1 VLKFATIDH
10 QVGSAVA
17 AVWLT
22 YRTGLEVS
30 HGNAVVIDVEAD
42 TSARTK
48 IRSLTRDAIVLST
61 DGTSLDDFPIDGTP
75 LTVSDLGELV
85 AETERAQF
93 DIIEAIKE
101 YKRRTRSASLVE
113 PAFAAGPVFDP
124 RSYDE
129 AEVPV
134 RALATADY
142 VKRAWSAWLRTDEER
157 RRRTTHPR
165 SGETPWMMPD
175 ALNSPTIPDFPDAFR
190 ARLVVQSNT

>member
-10 QVGSAVA
+10 QAGSAVA
-17 AVWLT
+17 AIWLT

-30 HGNAVVIDVEAD
+30 HGNAVVIEVDSD

-48 IRSLTRDAIVLST
+48 IRSLTRGAIVLAT
-61 DGTSLDDFPIDGTP
+61 DGTTLDDFPIDGSP

-85 AETERAQF
+85 TETERAQF
-93 DIIEAIKE
+93 DITDAIKE
-101 YKRRTRSASLVE
+101 YKRKTRSPSLVE
-113 PAFAAGPVFDP
+113 PAFAARPGFEP
-124 RSYDE
+124 RNYDR

-142 VKRAWSAWLRTDEER
+142 VKRAWYAWLRTDEER

-165 SGETPWMMPD
+165 SGGTPWMMPK
-175 ALNSPTIPDFPDAFR
+175 ALNSPTILDLPDDFR
-190 ARLVVQSNT
+190 ARLVVQSDT